1 MTYHVQFP
9 GLGLA
14 LTVNRVAVSIG
25 GFNIYWYG
33 VIIAAGMMLALL
45 YAFRNA
51 VDFGIDS
58 DRLVDVVAIG
68 TVMAIVCARIY
79 YVAMAP
85 FKYNSI
91 WEMIDIRLGGI
102 AIYGAV
108 IGAFVFG
115 GLAAK
120 WRKIPLVPLFDLV
133 SLGFL
138 IGQGIGRWGNF
149 VNQEAFGTNTTL
161 PWGMYSEGT
170 EAYLKSVQVTLPA
183 GMTVDPT
190 APVHP
195 TFLYESIWCLAG
207 FVILASLVKRRK
219 FNGQIFL
226 SYIIWY
232 GLGRSWIEG
241 LRTDSLLIGNTGL
254 RASQLVAIGSVIA
267 AAMLLII
274 GLRNAKGKQLQ
285 VTLAVSDIKKQAEA
299 GDRFTPDTLLANA
312 PHADFVK
319 ATDEMNRRLKDLDL
333 DAPEIEELED
343 PTPETTEAPKPT
355 ENATVEA
362 EAPADPEEQQEDRTG
377 RRSPGRPGS
386 RTRRRGPGRRNR
398 PGRKVTPPP
407 RSMAI
412 DTAWCKTRHRFARKD
427 KKIHL
432 KEGTIMGASI
442 IDGKAL
448 AAAAKA
454 EAAEKVTALKAQGVN
469 PCLAVILVGENPA
482 SQVYVRGKINDCAQ
496 CGIESRSINLP
507 ADTTQETLLAEV
519 KKLADDPAVHGILV
533 QLPLPEQIDEKAV
546 IDAIPPEK
554 DVDGFS
560 PINVGRMQIGEPCY
574 LPCTPAGCIRM
585 IESTGTEIA
594 GKNAVVIGRSNIVGK
609 PAALLLLAKNATVT
623 ICHSKTKNLKE
634 VCAAADILVAAVGR
648 EGFVTGDMVKPG
660 AVVIDVGINRG
671 ADGKLHGDVNFAEAG
686 EKAGYITPVPGGVGP
701 MTRAMLMLNTVEAAA
716 RQSGKTL

>member
-33 VIIAAGMMLALL
+33 VNIAAGMMLALL

-68 TVMAIVCARIY
+68 TVMSIVCARIY

-85 FKYNSI
+85 FEYNSI

-120 WRKIPLVPLFDLV
+120 WRKIPLLPLFDLV

-161 PWGMYSEGT
+161 PWGMVSEGT

-183 GMTVDPT
+183 GMAVDPT

-195 TFLYESIWCLAG
+195 TFLYESIWCLVG
-207 FVILASLVKRRK
+207 FAILACLVKRRR

-254 RASQLVAIGSVIA
+254 RASQLVAIGSVIVA
-267 AAMLLII
+267 AVLMVI
-274 GLRNAKGKQLQ
+274 GLRNAKGKQLE
-285 VTLAVSDIKKQAEA
+285 VTLAVSDIKKQTEA
-299 GDRFTPDTLLANA
+299 GDRFAPDKLPAKA
-312 PHADFVK
+312 PHAEFVK
-319 ATDEMNRRLKDLDL
+319 ATDEMNRRLKELDL

-343 PTPETTEAPKPT
+343 PTPEEAPET
-355 ENATVEA
+355 
-362 EAPADPEEQQEDRTG
+362 
-377 RRSPGRPGS
+377 
-386 RTRRRGPGRRNR
+386 
-398 PGRKVTPPP
+398 
-407 RSMAI
+407 
-412 DTAWCKTRHRFARKD
+412 
-427 KKIHL
+427 
-432 KEGTIMGASI
+432 
-442 IDGKAL
+442 
-448 AAAAKA
+448 AAAA
-454 EAAEKVTALKAQGVN
+454 EE
-469 PCLAVILVGENPA
+469 PA
-482 SQVYVRGKINDCAQ
+482 KSE
-496 CGIESRSINLP
+496 ES
-507 ADTTQETLLAEV
+507 V
-519 KKLADDPAVHGILV
+519 K
-533 QLPLPEQIDEKAV
+533 
-546 IDAIPPEK
+546 PEK
-554 DVDGFS
+554 S
-560 PINVGRMQIGEPCY
+560 EKSE
-574 LPCTPAGCIRM
+574 ASE
-585 IESTGTEIA
+585 ES
-594 GKNAVVIGRSNIVGK
+594 
-609 PAALLLLAKNATVT
+609 
-623 ICHSKTKNLKE
+623 CQ
-634 VCAAADILVAAVGR
+634 
-648 EGFVTGDMVKPG
+648 
-660 AVVIDVGINRG
+660 
-671 ADGKLHGDVNFAEAG
+671 AE
-686 EKAGYITPVPGGVGP
+686 
-701 MTRAMLMLNTVEAAA
+701 
-716 RQSGKTL
+716 

>member
-14 LTVNRVAVSIG
+14 LTVNRVALSIG

-58 DRLVDVVAIG
+58 DRLVDVIAIG

-120 WRKIPLVPLFDLV
+120 WRKIPLLPLFDLV

-149 VNQEAFGTNTTL
+149 VNQEAFGPNTTL

-170 EAYLKSVQVTLPA
+170 EASLKSVQVTLPA
-183 GMTVDPT
+183 GMAVDPT

-241 LRTDSLLIGNTGL
+241 LRTDSLLVGNTGL

-299 GDRFTPDTLLANA
+299 GNRFTPDTLPANA

-333 DAPEIEELED
+333 DAPEIEELEE
-343 PTPETTEAPKPT
+343 PAPETTEAPKPT

-362 EAPADPEEQQEDRTG
+362 EAPAEPEEQ
-377 RRSPGRPGS
+377 
-386 RTRRRGPGRRNR
+386 
-398 PGRKVTPPP
+398 RKTEP
-407 RSMAI
+407 
-412 DTAWCKTRHRFARKD
+412 
-427 KKIHL
+427 
-432 KEGTIMGASI
+432 
-442 IDGKAL
+442 
-448 AAAAKA
+448 A
-454 EAAEKVTALKAQGVN
+454 EEAPADPEAEPAAETQAEKTA
-469 PCLAVILVGENPA
+469 
-482 SQVYVRGKINDCAQ
+482 
-496 CGIESRSINLP
+496 
-507 ADTTQETLLAEV
+507 
-519 KKLADDPAVHGILV
+519 
-533 QLPLPEQIDEKAV
+533 PEEK
-546 IDAIPPEK
+546 
-554 DVDGFS
+554 
-560 PINVGRMQIGEPCY
+560 
-574 LPCTPAGCIRM
+574 
-585 IESTGTEIA
+585 
-594 GKNAVVIGRSNIVGK
+594 
-609 PAALLLLAKNATVT
+609 
-623 ICHSKTKNLKE
+623 
-634 VCAAADILVAAVGR
+634 
-648 EGFVTGDMVKPG
+648 
-660 AVVIDVGINRG
+660 
-671 ADGKLHGDVNFAEAG
+671 
-686 EKAGYITPVPGGVGP
+686 
-701 MTRAMLMLNTVEAAA
+701 
-716 RQSGKTL
+716 